1 MTTKIIIGSAAENF
15 IKTLAPEPRR
25 ALRRGIKGL
34 EKNTG
39 DIKQLEGQLSGY
51 FRLRMG
57 RMRVI
62 FSIEIIRGERVILC
76 HYANFRPVVYEL
88 FGHLLASGL
97 VEQIKEN

>member
-34 EKNTG
+34 EKNAG
-39 DIKQLEGQLSGY
+39 DIQQLDGELSEY
-51 FRLRMG
+51 CRLRVG

-62 FSIEIIRGERVILC
+62 FSVETVRGEHLILC
-76 HYANFRPVVYEL
+76 HYVNFRPVVYQL

-97 VEQIKEN
+97 LEQIKES